1 MSVNLQSC
9 GNNVQDLLHLLAAS
23 LVKDAQGVV
32 YIRMNANIHE
42 CSEIDPFVDCTNAHV
57 SPEELLKNAIF
68 TDDCG
73 GNLIINISVPLI
85 PAS

>member
-9 GNNVQDLLHLLAAS
+9 GNNVQDILHLIAAS

-32 YIRMNANIHE
+32 YIRMNAQLHDCADIE
-42 CSEIDPFVDCTNAHV
+42 PFVTCANSHV
-57 SPEELLKNAIF
+57 SPEELIKNAIM

-73 GNLIINISVPLI
+73 ENLIINISAPNSI
-85 PAS
+85 